1 MSLELQR
8 DNNDGQHTLHNQPL
22 EQPTSSPLRGARINR
37 DRNMAPLRAAAPIA
51 INPIALV
58 TTECIAVTSAMRKH
72 ARWAHSSVAAILGGG
87 VSSRSMDRDTSIPLG
102 TGNISL
108 GSKPAQNHS
117 ASKSGTPDA
126 EGDYSLAGRWG
137 LRGRRG
143 KSIQDN
149 PLMSAFTRLRIDL
162 KDCKDIRLFDTPCL
176 LHPFLQVIR
185 SSSTSAPIT
194 SLALSAITKF
204 FAYNIINHD
213 SPRLSVAL
221 QLLSAAIT
229 HCRFEASD
237 SAADEIVLLRI
248 LKLMEGMLSRPE
260 GELLGDESVCEMME
274 TGLSMCCQVRLS
286 EVLRRSA
293 EMSMVNMCQII
304 FQRLARLDVDS
315 EQPEGGAGNADT
327 EETLRNLKMDPS
339 VDGETVASQHAS
351 SLGTDTTNPE
361 KEERVSGDSLTTIPT
376 LEGVNPAVQADSYE
390 DIERIAPYGLPSIRE
405 LFRVLIDL
413 LDPHNPQHTDA
424 MRVMSLRIIDVALE
438 VSGPSIARHPSLA
451 QLAKDDLCRHLFQL
465 IRSDNIVILNSSL
478 RVAGTLLATCRRV
491 LKLQQELFLSYL
503 VACLHPRVEIP
514 KEEGIDPSLYAGVPR
529 APKLVKPS
537 PSQAGSGRSTP
548 VPVKDRQKLGME
560 GGSRKPE
567 AREAMVESIGALVRI
582 PNFMAELFM
591 NYDCDVDQA
600 DLCEDMVGLLSRNAF
615 PDSAT
620 WSTTNVPPLCLDALL
635 GYVQFLADRLDQE
648 PPSADDTDLK
658 RLRSQREK
666 KKIIIQG
673 TAKFNEKPKA
683 GIAFLASKGI
693 IQNPDD
699 PLAVAKFLKG
709 TTRVSKKELGDF
721 LSHRSN
727 EALLDAFIGL
737 QDFKGKNV
745 VEALRELLGSLRLP
759 GEAPLIARIVTV
771 FSEKY
776 LDAVHPEEIADKDSL
791 FVLTYAI
798 ILLNTDMYNPNIK
811 PQNKMSYEGFARNLR
826 GVNNGKD
833 FSTEYLQDIYS
844 SIRNSEIIL
853 PDEHENKQ
861 AFDFAWKELLVKAK
875 TAGNLSLC
883 ETNAFDA
890 DMFEATWQPVIAT
903 LSYVFMSASDD
914 AVFSRVVIGF
924 DQCAQIAAKYKLK
937 DVMDRIIYCLSS
949 ISTLASATPSNTSLN
964 TEIQAGK
971 KSVMVSELAVR
982 LGRDFRAQLATAVLF
997 RVIVG
1002 NEAIIQQNGW
1012 ERIIQILHNLF
1023 INSLIPQFD
1032 SFFKVL
1038 DMPPIP
1044 LQPPSQVIDRDNR
1057 ENDTSLLSAFT
1068 SYLSSYAADDPPE
1081 PSDEE
1086 LENTLCTVD
1095 CINACDIAQLFNNLK
1110 VMPLD
1115 SVVIFVE
1122 SLLSELPDTGAAVI
1136 VVKPER
1142 PAPNPH
1148 RSEGSKADKNKPA
1161 YKPGVLYILELS
1173 TVLTLRDTGTIERL
1187 GDKLTSVL
1195 QDIVRDA
1202 KNIHPLTLSR
1212 AVYYLLTLL
1221 RHSYEHPFMRPPV
1234 VLHIIS
1240 SFDQPILEVVAA
1252 PVVTGLLQCINES
1265 EALKNELSMSP
1276 DFWSILQRLHQHQEA
1291 AQMAFELLQSIVE
1304 STVPVITA
1312 DNYEAAVNLLNDF
1325 ATAGGIATVREIKRE
1340 MALRRPKPVRQV
1352 RVRDNPYV
1360 IRGTKAIGVIYRVTG
1375 RIPALIQHS
1384 HLEKNEAWAAYWSP
1398 IFNSLTTQ
1406 GLNPCRDIR
1415 NQTMSALQRS
1425 LLSSELAST
1434 DHTKWVTIF
1443 KKVLFPLILEL
1454 LKPEVY
1460 QSDPLGMS
1468 ETRVQAAT
1476 LLCKIFL
1483 HYLVLLSE
1491 WGEGMLDLWLR
1502 ILDILDRMMN
1512 SGQGDSLEEAVPESL
1527 KNILLVMAN
1536 GGYLVAPPN
1545 NDPGKERI
1553 WTETQKRLDRFL
1565 PNLFGEIFPTTPADA
1580 PSSRHGGSR
1589 TMRPEAKQ
1597 QGNSDSVDSKDKS
1610 VDMPE
1615 DTGSTADTEK
1625 AKVGQAEPTAAEP
1638 GDEVE

>member
-1 MSLELQR
+1 
-8 DNNDGQHTLHNQPL
+8 
-22 EQPTSSPLRGARINR
+22 
-37 DRNMAPLRAAAPIA
+37 MAPLRAAAPIA

-87 VSSRSMDRDTSIPLG
+87 VSSRSMDRDTPIPLG

-108 GSKPAQNHS
+108 GPKPAQNHA

-162 KDCKDIRLFDTPCL
+162 KDCKDIRLFDTPSL

-315 EQPEGGAGNADT
+315 EQPEGEPSNENT
-327 EETLRNLKMDPS
+327 EETPSNLKMDPS

-361 KEERVSGDSLTTIPT
+361 KEERVSGDSSTTIPT
-376 LEGVNPAVQADSYE
+376 MEAVNPAVQADSYE
-390 DIERIAPYGLPSIRE
+390 DVEKEIAPYGLPSIRE

-413 LDPHNPQHTDA
+413 LDPHSPQHTDA

-648 PPSADDTDLK
+648 PPSADDPDLK

-1012 ERIIQILHNLF
+1012 EHIIQILHNLF
-1023 INSLIPQFD
+1023 INSLVPQFD

-1110 VMPLD
+1110 TMPLD

-1148 RSEGSKADKNKPA
+1148 RSEGSKVDKNKPA
-1161 YKPGVLYILELS
+1161 YKPGVLYILELA
-1173 TVLTLRDTGTIERL
+1173 TVLTLRDTDTIERL

-1221 RHSYEHPFMRPPV
+1221 RHSYEHSFMRPPV

-1240 SFDQPILEVVAA
+1240 SFDQPVLEVVAA

-1304 STVPVITA
+1304 SAVPVITA

-1340 MALRRPKPVRQV
+1340 MALRRPKPVRQAGYLHSFNTLTW
-1352 RVRDNPYV
+1352 RK
-1360 IRGTKAIGVIYRVTG
+1360 TKV
-1375 RIPALIQHS
+1375 H
-1384 HLEKNEAWAAYWSP
+1384 
-1398 IFNSLTTQ
+1398 FF
-1406 GLNPCRDIR
+1406 
-1415 NQTMSALQRS
+1415 M
-1425 LLSSELAST
+1425 SELAST

-1597 QGNSDSVDSKDKS
+1597 QSNPDPVDSKDQR
-1610 VDMPE
+1610 VDMPN

-1625 AKVGQAEPTAAEP
+1625 AEVGQAEPTAAEP
-1638 GDEVE
+1638 ADEVE

>member
-1 MSLELQR
+1 MSLELQG
-8 DNNDGQHTLHNQPL
+8 DNNDGQHTLHNLPL
-22 EQPTSSPLRGARINR
+22 GQPTSSPIRGARING

-87 VSSRSMDRDTSIPLG
+87 VSSRSMDRDTPIPLG

-108 GSKPAQNHS
+108 GPKPAQNHA
-117 ASKSGTPDA
+117 ASK
-126 EGDYSLAGRWG
+126 
-137 LRGRRG
+137 
-143 KSIQDN
+143 
-149 PLMSAFTRLRIDL
+149 
-162 KDCKDIRLFDTPCL
+162 
-176 LHPFLQVIR
+176 
-185 SSSTSAPIT
+185 
-194 SLALSAITKF
+194 
-204 FAYNIINHD
+204 
-213 SPRLSVAL
+213 SVAL

-260 GELLGDESVCEMME
+260 
-274 TGLSMCCQVRLS
+274 VRLS

-315 EQPEGGAGNADT
+315 EQPEGEPSNENT
-327 EETLRNLKMDPS
+327 EETPSNLKMDPS

-361 KEERVSGDSLTTIPT
+361 KEERVSGDSSTTIPT
-376 LEGVNPAVQADSYE
+376 MEAVNPAVQADSYE
-390 DIERIAPYGLPSIRE
+390 DVEKEIAPYGLPSIRE

-413 LDPHNPQHTDA
+413 LDPHSPQHTDA

-648 PPSADDTDLK
+648 PPSADDPDLK

-1012 ERIIQILHNLF
+1012 EHIIQILHNLF
-1023 INSLIPQFD
+1023 INSLVPQFD

-1110 VMPLD
+1110 TMPLD

-1148 RSEGSKADKNKPA
+1148 RSEGSKVDKNKPA
-1161 YKPGVLYILELS
+1161 YKPGVLYILELA
-1173 TVLTLRDTGTIERL
+1173 TVLTLRDTDTIERL

-1221 RHSYEHPFMRPPV
+1221 RHSYEHSFMRPPV

-1240 SFDQPILEVVAA
+1240 SFDQPVLEVVAA

-1304 STVPVITA
+1304 SAVPVITA

-1597 QGNSDSVDSKDKS
+1597 QSNPDPVDSKDQR
-1610 VDMPE
+1610 VDMPN

-1625 AKVGQAEPTAAEP
+1625 AEVGQAEPTAAEP
-1638 GDEVE
+1638 ADEVE